1 MSRALTLVAGAVTG
15 LAAWTTLGVLAV
27 LPTAP
32 GVSPS
37 GVLRAG
43 VLPSAFFAIAFILAF
58 CVAFVFRPRLRA
70 TAGILALILLPWLPL
85 DLPAAA
91 LLWTGP
97 LVWAIWTAWLTATLV
112 YAGVRLPAWAATWVS
127 EPRRATRVAFA
138 LAAIAYVAGLALA
151 ARTVPGGDEPHY
163 LIIARSLLADGD
175 LRIENNHAQRD
186 YLPYFEGE
194 LKPDFLKR
202 SVDGAIY
209 SIHAPGLPVL
219 IAPALALFGH
229 RGAMVFLALVSAFGT
244 SLAWRLAWQ
253 VSGSVAAAWFGWAA
267 IAFAAP
273 FFVHAFTV
281 YPDAPAGVIV
291 VVGLLAF
298 VRESTAGSREPDAEP
313 ARLSIGLG
321 IAGLALAALPWF
333 HTRYALLAGALGVAI
348 GGRLLVARRMR
359 EAAVFLAAPAVSAAG
374 WFLFFQMIY
383 GTPSPAAP
391 YGGYT
396 QAALAFVLPGLTG
409 LLADQQFGLIATA
422 PVLVFAVAG
431 VGAMVFAR
439 ADVPRARELR
449 LLGLVLLLVC
459 APYALAASSYRMWWG
474 GFSGPARFLV
484 PLVPALAAP
493 LAVLFARARTNTTRA
508 LAIWSLVWTIGFAWI
523 LVAEEGGR
531 LAFTTRTPTA
541 AWAMRLAP
549 SVDLAGA
556 LPGFFRG
563 PLSAMWGLIAVWAGV
578 ATCVWLALRELE
590 RRTGL
595 TLQRLVAVW
604 APLVMGV
611 GAMAA
616 LTVAWRLDRRS
627 PLRPVASQ
635 AALASHVPAM
645 APPPRSAVVFEPA
658 PWPFLKV
665 GVSRPDVV
673 VSLLRLSNETRAGA
687 TPDEPVLT
695 TPPLPAASWR
705 LRLSPRHP
713 PGEMQVFVSR
723 SATPIVTLD
732 RTAFQPGAGGGF
744 EATFDIGAAVEGLV
758 IRGWPNPFLPGDV
771 TLALTTL
778 QDDPAGGAVRAVR
791 AAKYGAVAVFF
802 ADEKVFPEA
811 TGFWVKGGAEATI
824 ALSAPTPDV
833 RLELQLRNTPKANR
847 ISVSRGDW
855 RESIALAPGEERR
868 VALPPNR
875 VGSRAATV
883 IRIHPEIGVRPA
895 DLEPANGDLRLLG
908 VWVEVRE
915 PRS

>member
-1 MSRALTLVAGAVTG
+1 M
-15 LAAWTTLGVLAV
+15 
-27 LPTAP
+27 
-32 GVSPS
+32 
-37 GVLRAG
+37 
-43 VLPSAFFAIAFILAF
+43 
-58 CVAFVFRPRLRA
+58 
-70 TAGILALILLPWLPL
+70 
-85 DLPAAA
+85 
-91 LLWTGP
+91 
-97 LVWAIWTAWLTATLV
+97 
-112 YAGVRLPAWAATWVS
+112 S

-138 LAAIAYVAGLALA
+138 LAAVAYVAGLALA

-219 IAPALALFGH
+219 IALALALFGH
-229 RGAMVFLALVSAFGT
+229 RGAMVFLALVSALGT

-253 VSGSVAAAWFGWAA
+253 ASGSVAAAWFGWAA

-313 ARLSIGLG
+313 ARLSIGIG
-321 IAGLALAALPWF
+321 IAGLALAALPWL

-348 GGRLLVARRMR
+348 GGRLLVARRLR

-374 WFLFFQMIY
+374 WFLFFQTIY

-422 PVLVFAVAG
+422 PVLAFAVAG
-431 VGAMVFAR
+431 VGAMLFAR
-439 ADVPRARELR
+439 ADFPRARELR

-508 LAIWSLVWTIGFAWI
+508 LAIWSLVWTIGFTWI

-578 ATCVWLALRELE
+578 ATCVWVALREVE
-590 RRTGL
+590 RRMGL

-604 APLVMGV
+604 APLVVGV

-645 APPPRSAVVFEPA
+645 APPPSERGRVRTCTVAVPEDGGEPA
-658 PWPFLKV
+658 GRR
-665 GVSRPDVV
+665 GVAAATVQRDP
-673 VSLLRLSNETRAGA
+673 RGAA

-744 EATFDIGAAVEGLV
+744 EAMFDIGAAVEGLV

-771 TLALTTL
+771 TLAITTL
-778 QDDPAGGAVRAVR
+778 QDDPTGGAVRAVR

-811 TGFWVKGGAEATI
+811 TGFWVKG
-824 ALSAPTPDV
+824 APRR
-833 RLELQLRNTPKANR
+833 RLR
-847 ISVSRGDW
+847 
-855 RESIALAPGEERR
+855 
-868 VALPPNR
+868 
-875 VGSRAATV
+875 
-883 IRIHPEIGVRPA
+883 
-895 DLEPANGDLRLLG
+895 
-908 VWVEVRE
+908 
-915 PRS
+915 